1 MIHQP
6 EMGSPGSKGQAGGIE
21 KRSVGN
27 LTSVECCIQKDC
39 GIAHRGRETNGSA
52 TWQSNRFSIDFC
64 LTHANGLLIIDFT
77 GRFVACPPVFCETS
91 FRKPDS
97 HLAPRRRLCWACA
110 LRCRIAR
117 DLPGKRP

>member
-97 HLAPRRRLCWACA
+97 HMVFRRLLFQPSDVGWRFA
-110 LRCRIAR
+110 
-117 DLPGKRP
+117 PSVP